1 MLFSP
6 SLWMTVLLVPALCTS
21 SERLARAA
29 ARMSGEP
36 VQKLRILSMLPY
48 PDPGG
53 EQPSWDEGYTLF
65 ITEQMAVD
73 RLNAHEGILPGYRL
87 TLVRSDSGC
96 NIQSK
101 ATLSL
106 LNDTL
111 YNKDP
116 IVGIV
121 GPGCSASASTVGS
134 LSGRERI
141 SLLNVHI
148 AGSLRLANRKIFPY
162 SFGTLDSTEVFAK
175 TLLQLIDDMNW
186 ERVSALYDESRLYY
200 YSTAQVM
207 EGTIRERN
215 ADNKSESS
223 LLYFFSA
230 VYDTH
235 IPLNVIK
242 NEYRVVILFVGPD
255 FLSKILC
262 LAFKSGMKHPVY
274 QFIVVS
280 RVADEI
286 RPVTFVYE
294 QETIT
299 CNEEDVRE
307 FIPNIIII
315 HYQLKPLDEL
325 KQTDSGLS
333 YAEFQKS
340 YLGMVESFSPPP
352 TEKLQNLTIQPSF
365 WAASYFDAAWSL
377 GLALNSSMGDVD
389 LTSYRFGQQESSR
402 IIRERLLELRFEG
415 VSGTIQFDNETGYTQ
430 RNVDIYQIN
439 GSGGMDHI
447 GYYDQPSH
455 EINLTI
461 PSGSFISGRFEN
473 ITVILTAP
481 KALAPPVLVITAIG
495 FVFVLTMQIMTI
507 RNRGVK
513 SVKASS
519 PRISQLAFFGCYLQ
533 VLGCVSN
540 ICVDVYT
547 EYIPPRSNCA
557 LWHVVNITAA
567 MGTTLI
573 FGTVCA
579 RTWRLY
585 RIFIHF
591 KDPGRLLSER
601 ILIITVIM
609 CVFIDIVISIV
620 WIVVDPFEPCRPNSW
635 KEMEEIRQGNRTT
648 NIRIINKVI
657 QTCSQNYFLLWCFLL
672 IFFNMIFVGGAV
684 VLAFL
689 TRHIPYNN
697 FKSRGIMS
705 FAYILTGILGLGFS
719 LYTILLTQLSY
730 SAIVFRF
737 LVVSVLLN
745 AYVYLSCLLLFLPP
759 LYPVLK
765 PKLVPWLAKLP
776 ALPRKL
782 TLKRHMNGDVTT

>member
-1 MLFSP
+1 M
-6 SLWMTVLLVPALCTS
+6 
-21 SERLARAA
+21 LARTLAKTVA
-29 ARMSGEP
+29 T
-36 VQKLRILSMLPY
+36 QKLRILSMLPY

-53 EQPSWDEGYTLF
+53 EPPSWDEGYTLF

-73 RLNAHEGILPGYRL
+73 RLNAHEEILPGYNL

-96 NIQSK
+96 NIKSK

-106 LNDTL
+106 INDTL
-111 YNKDP
+111 YSKEP

-121 GPGCSASASTVGS
+121 GPGCSTSASTVGS
-134 LSGRERI
+134 LSGRDRI
-141 SLLNVHI
+141 SLINVHI
-148 AGSLRLANRKIFPY
+148 AGSLLLADRTTFPF
-162 SFGTLDSTEVFAK
+162 SFSTLDSTEVFAK

-186 ERVSALYDESRLYY
+186 RRVSALYDESRLYY

-207 EGTIRERN
+207 EERIRERN
-215 ADNKSESS
+215 AGNESKP
-223 LLYFFSA
+223 LQYFFSA

-262 LAFKSGMKHPVY
+262 LAYKSGMKYPVY

-286 RPVTFVYE
+286 EHVTFTYE
-294 QETIT
+294 QQNIS
-299 CNEEDVRE
+299 CSKKDVQQ
-307 FIPNIIII
+307 FIPNTLII
-315 HYQLKPLDEL
+315 HYQLKPLNES

-333 YAEFQKS
+333 YAEFQTS
-340 YLGMVESFSPPP
+340 YLEMVENFTPPP
-352 TEKLQNLTIQPSF
+352 TEKTRNMTIGPSF

-377 GLALNSSMGDVD
+377 GLALNNSMGDVD
-389 LTSYRFGQQESSR
+389 LSTYRFGQHENSI
-402 IIRERLLELRFEG
+402 IIREKLWNLTFEG
-415 VSGTIQFDNETGYTQ
+415 VSGTIQFDNNTGYIH
-430 RNVDIYQIN
+430 RNVDIFQIN

-447 GYYDQPSH
+447 GYYDQPTQK
-455 EINLTI
+455 INLTI
-461 PSGSFISGRFEN
+461 ARNSFISGQFEN

-481 KALAPPVLVITAIG
+481 KVLAPPVLVLSAIG
-495 FVFVLTMQIMTI
+495 FALVLTMQILTI
-507 RNRGVK
+507 HYRGVK

-540 ICVDVYT
+540 VCADVYT
-547 EYIPPRSNCA
+547 EYIPPRSTCA
-557 LWHVVNITAA
+557 LWHLVSITAA
-567 MGTTLI
+567 IGTTLI

-601 ILIITVIM
+601 ILTIMVVM
-609 CVFIDIVISIV
+609 CVFIDIVISII
-620 WIVVDPFEPCRPNSW
+620 WIRIDPFTPCQPDPS
-635 KEMEEIRQGNRTT
+635 KQIEEIREGNTT
-648 NIRIINKVI
+648 VNIRIINKVI
-657 QTCSQNYFLLWCFLL
+657 QNCSQKHFILWCILL
-672 IFFNMIFVGGAV
+672 IFFNAIFVGGAV

-737 LVVSVLLN
+737 LVMSFLLN

-759 LYPVLK
+759 LCPVLK
-765 PKLVPWLAKLP
+765 PKLAQWLAKLP
-776 ALPRKL
+776 ALPWQID
-782 TLKRHMNGDVTT
+782 LKRAMNR